1 LGHALEILL
10 ILVVNFIV
18 IFILFGFQKRLVEKN
33 LRHLKDEVQELEDL
47 VAAIIEEF
55 EEVAGLSENPTTRT
69 IKTTSGKQEPNSVY
83 PTADDFLEN
92 LDDND
97 FTEMIRK
104 SAFNGNRLSEVSH
117 TKNFDPAN
125 QKKVEPAAEINH
137 NELETPDNDR
147 QPDNSPPDNVQEGAK
162 SDTIMNEEFINDPKH
177 RQIIDLWRQG
187 TTIEEIARQLGTG
200 RGEIQLIL
208 GIYRRS

>member
-1 LGHALEILL
+1 LAHALEILL

-33 LRHLKDEVQELEDL
+33 LRHLRDEVLELEDL

-55 EEVAGLSENPTTRT
+55 EEVAGLNENPAQT
-69 IKTTSGKQEPNSVY
+69 IKTASGKQEPNSVY
-83 PTADDFLEN
+83 PTADDFLRN

-97 FTEMIRK
+97 FTE
-104 SAFNGNRLSEVSH
+104 L
-117 TKNFDPAN
+117 
-125 QKKVEPAAEINH
+125 NH
-137 NELETPDNDR
+137 NELEMPDNDR

-162 SDTIMNEEFINDPKH
+162 SDTVMNEEFINDPKH
-177 RQIIDLWRQG
+177 RQIINLWRQG